1 MKTFQALNLCASN
14 GMTDSMDMSLSRL
27 RQFVMD
33 REARRAIV
41 IDCTVRHDCVTELN
55 GMTFIYNSPILLF
68 YTSMILIKVFKLL
81 PPETVLKNVVMWEV

>member
-33 REARRAIV
+33 REARRATV
-41 IDCTVRHDCVTELN
+41 IDCIVGHDCDWTERHDL
-55 GMTFIYNSPILLF
+55 YL
-68 YTSMILIKVFKLL
+68 
-81 PPETVLKNVVMWEV
+81 